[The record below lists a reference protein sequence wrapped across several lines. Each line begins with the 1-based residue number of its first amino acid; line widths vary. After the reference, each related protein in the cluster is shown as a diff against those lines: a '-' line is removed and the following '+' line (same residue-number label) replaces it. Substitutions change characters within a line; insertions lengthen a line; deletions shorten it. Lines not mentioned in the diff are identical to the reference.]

1 MATTTRKT
9 TTATKKKATTLK
21 TATKPVAEP
30 ILKSVEDIVEPT
42 VKTVETKAEII
53 ADAIEEIKVEKKVFE
68 KTTPIPCRSICTGVL
83 YVQGDRSKNDY
94 TFYDYDE
101 IVDIEYQDLVT
112 MIARRTNAITKPQF
126 IVEDEDFIAQNTQ
139 LQDIYASMY
148 TTKDLREI
156 FKLSPAQM
164 KKAILDLPEGAKKA
178 VLGLASTMTETGQL
192 DSIAKVK
199 VIDEIFDT
207 KLIFAVEE
215 L

>member
-9 TTATKKKATTLK
+9 TTATKKKTTAPK
-21 TATKPVAEP
+21 TTTVAKAVAEP
-30 ILKSVEDIVEPT
+30 ISEAVENIVEPVVETIET
-42 VKTVETKAEII
+42 VAEETKAT
-53 ADAIEEIKVEKKVFE
+53 KKVFE
-68 KTTPIPCRSICTGVL
+68 KDTPIPCRSICTGVL

-94 TFYDYDE
+94 MFYDYDE
-101 IVDIEYQDLVT
+101 VVDIEYQDLVT
-112 MIARRTNAITKPQF
+112 MIARRANAITKPQF
-126 IVEDEDFIAQNTQ
+126 IVMDEDFIAQNTQ
-139 LQDIYASMY
+139 LQDIYSSMY

-156 FKLSPAQM
+156 FKLSAPQM

-178 VLGLASTMTETGQL
+178 ILGLASTMVETGQL

-199 VIDEIFDT
+199 IVDEIFDT

>member
-9 TTATKKKATTLK
+9 TTATKKKTTASKATTK
-21 TATKPVAEP
+21 VVAESISQP
-30 ILKSVEDIVEPT
+30 VEDIVEPI
-42 VKTVETKAEII
+42 VETVEAE
-53 ADAIEEIKVEKKVFE
+53 ATVEDTEVTVEKKVFE

-101 IVDIEYQDLVT
+101 VVDIEYQDLVT
-112 MIARRTNAITKPQF
+112 MIARRANAVTKPQF
-126 IVEDEDFIAQNTQ
+126 IVEDEDFIAQNSQ

-156 FKLSPAQM
+156 FKLSPTQM
-164 KKAILDLPEGAKKA
+164 KKAIMDLPEGAKKA
-178 VLGLASTMTETGQL
+178 ILGLASTMVETGQL

-199 VIDEIFDT
+199 VVDEIFDT

>member
-9 TTATKKKATTLK
+9 TTATKKKTTAPKATTK
-21 TATKPVAEP
+21 VATESISQP
-30 ILKSVEDIVEPT
+30 VEDIVEPI
-42 VKTVETKAEII
+42 VETVEAETTVEDTEV
-53 ADAIEEIKVEKKVFE
+53 AVEKKVFE

-112 MIARRTNAITKPQF
+112 MIARRANTVTKPQF
-126 IVEDEDFIAQNTQ
+126 IVEDEDFIAQNSQ

-164 KKAILDLPEGAKKA
+164 KKAIMDLPEGAKKA
-178 VLGLASTMTETGQL
+178 ILGLASTMVETGQL